1 MALPRFHCPLP
12 LTPGATLALP
22 EPAAR
27 HAVRVLR
34 LGTGDAITL
43 FNGEGGEHEARIEG
57 AGRGQVLARV
67 IARHDVER
75 ESPLPVVLAQ
85 ALCAAEKM
93 DLIVQKAVE
102 LGVAGIQPLASARSV
117 ARLSAMRAA
126 RKLGHWRGVAVAACE
141 QCGRNRVPP
150 VSEVAE
156 LRRWAGSRPLA
167 GGTGLLLSPEA
178 DCSLSQFGPP
188 AGPVT
193 VLIGPE
199 GGFTPDEEAAA
210 LAAGFRRVRLGRRVL
225 RTETAG
231 LAALAALAALCGDF

>member
-12 LTPGATLALP
+12 LTPGETVALP
-22 EPAAR
+22 APAAR

-43 FNGEGGEHEARIEG
+43 FNGEGGEHEARIESG
-57 AGRGQVLARV
+57 GREQVLVRV
-67 IARHDVER
+67 MARHDVER
-75 ESPLPVVLAQ
+75 ESPLQVVLAQ

-102 LGVAGIQPLASARSV
+102 LGVARIQPLVSARSV
-117 ARLSAMRAA
+117 ARLSGMRAA
-126 RKLGHWRGVAVAACE
+126 RKVGHWRGVAIAACE
-141 QCGRNRVPP
+141 QCGRNRVPA
-150 VSEVAE
+150 VSDVAE
-156 LRRWAGSRPLA
+156 FRRWVGSRPLA
-167 GGTGLLLSPEA
+167 GGSGLLFNPDAER
-178 DCSLSQFGPP
+178 SLSQLGSP

-193 VLIGPE
+193 LLIGPE
-199 GGFTPDEEAAA
+199 GGFTSDEAAA
-210 LAAGFRRVRLGRRVL
+210 ALVAGFQPVRLGRRVL